1 MDSQANNLYETAS
14 QPDTGNDA
22 YTFLEFNTQG
32 EEDFDYP
39 EFQELSQP
47 IRSTTSV
54 WPTPS
59 DSVSATEVPSSS
71 EASQSAIKPRDRGS
85 SSGINNSTGN
95 NTSNNNS
102 KETGVVEA
110 LAAGMSGL
118 NFEDTGGDDEVF
130 EYGKGDFTEHA
141 CRYCGVTNPACVV
154 RCNVPSC
161 RKWFCNS
168 RGNTSGSHIVNHLV
182 RAKHKE
188 VCLHKDS
195 PLGETILECYNCGC
209 RNVFLLGFISAKTES
224 VVVLLCRE
232 PCLSVNA
239 LKDMNWDLSQWCPLI
254 DDRCFLQWLL
264 KVPSEQEQLRARQ
277 ITAQQINKIEE
288 LWKSNPDAT
297 LEDLEKPGVDDEPQP
312 VALKYEDAYQYQNVF
327 APLIKL
333 EADYDK
339 MMKESQSKDNITI
352 RWDIGLNKKRIA
364 YFVFPK
370 EDNEL
375 RLVPGD
381 ELRLRYSGDAAH
393 PSWQSVGHVI
403 KLTAQEEVALELGA
417 SQGVPVDVNHGFSVD
432 FVWKST
438 SFDRMQGAMK
448 TFAVDETSVSGP
460 RETVGK
466 VSQHQVA
473 LVGVGLCLL
482 RAFSLGKNFCYPL
495 KTMLSDIENWTGQKR
510 MQSKWYIYHH
520 LLGHE
525 VEMQMVRNTLPRRFG
540 APGLPELNAS
550 QVFAVKSVLQKPISL
565 IQGPPGTGKTVTS
578 AAIVYHMAKQGQG
591 QVLVCAP
598 SNVAVDQ
605 LAEKIS
611 ATGLKVVRLCAK
623 SREAVSSP
631 VEHLTLH
638 YQVRHLDTSEKSE
651 LHKLQQLK
659 DEQGELSS
667 SDEKKY
673 KALKRA
679 TEREISQSADV
690 ICCTCV
696 GAGDP
701 RLANFRFRQ
710 VLIDESTQA
719 TEPEC
724 LIPLVL
730 GAKQVVLVGDHCQ
743 LGPVIMCKKAAR
755 AGLAQSLFERLVLLG
770 VKPIRLQVQY
780 RMHPALSEFPSNSF
794 YEGTLQNGV
803 TINERQSPGI
813 DFPWPVPNRPM
824 FFYVQMGQE
833 EISASGTS
841 YLNRTEAAN
850 VEKIVTTFLKSG
862 VVPSQIGVITPYEGQ
877 RAYIVNYMSRNGAL
891 RQQLYKEIEVAS
903 VDSFQGR
910 EKDYIILSCVRSN
923 EHQVGSQSCLA
934 YSSSCSTFLILLALF
949 VLRVG
954 IGFLND
960 PRRLNVALTRARY
973 GIVILGNPKVLSKQP
988 LWNGLLTH
996 YKEHECLVEGPLNN
1010 LKQSMVQFQKPKKI
1024 YNERRLFYGGGP
1036 GIVPNDTFG
1045 SVASSP
1051 TADRRGPRS
1060 RGPYMPP
1067 GPPNGAHKPGVHPS
1081 GYAMPRVPI
1090 PPYHGGPP
1098 SQPYAIPTRGAVHG
1112 PVGGVPQV
1120 PQPGSR
1126 GFGAGRGNSSAPI
1139 GSHLQHQQGTQPPIG
1154 SLASNF
1160 NFPSMENASSQPTV
1174 AGPLSQP
1181 GYVSNVTGQGPSQTY
1196 RDGFSMGGMSQ
1207 DFLGDDFKSQGSHVP
1222 YNVAEFSTQASQGG
1236 YAVDYVTQGAQG
1248 GFPGSFLNQNSQ
1260 AGYARFAPG
1269 NDYMSQV

>member
-1 MDSQANNLYETAS
+1 MDSQFDTAS
-14 QPDTGNDA
+14 QPDPATDA

-32 EEDFDYP
+32 ESDFEYAD
-39 EFQELSQP
+39 FRDP
-47 IRSTTSV
+47 IRS

-59 DSVSATEVPSSS
+59 DATVADRSASDHHSDTPASSSPSSVPKG
-71 EASQSAIKPRDRGS
+71 AGRGA
-85 SSGINNSTGN
+85 
-95 NTSNNNS
+95 TSNNNNS
-102 KETGVVEA
+102 NSNSVSNSVAVVDSLATGI
-110 LAAGMSGL
+110 SGL
-118 NFEDTGGDDEVF
+118 NFEETVGDEDGGY
-130 EYGKGDFTEHA
+130 EYGKGDFAEHA
-141 CRYCGVTNPACVV
+141 CRYCGVSNPACVV

-232 PCLSVNA
+232 PCLNVNA

-254 DDRCFLQWLL
+254 DDRCFLQWLV
-264 KVPSEQEQLRARQ
+264 KIPSEKEQLRARQ
-277 ITAQQINKIEE
+277 ISAQQINKVEE
-288 LWKSNPDAT
+288 LWKTNPDAS

-339 MMKESQSKDNITI
+339 MMKESQSKDNVTV

-393 PSWQSVGHVI
+393 PAWQSVGHVI
-403 KLTAQEEVALELGA
+403 KLTAQEEVALELRA

-448 TFAVDETSVSGP
+448 TFAVDETSVSG
-460 RETVGK
+460 
-466 VSQHQVA
+466 
-473 LVGVGLCLL
+473 
-482 RAFSLGKNFCYPL
+482 
-495 KTMLSDIENWTGQKR
+495 
-510 MQSKWYIYHH
+510 YIYHH

-525 VEMQMVRNTLPRRFG
+525 VEVQMVRNALPRRFG

-638 YQVRHLDTSEKSE
+638 YQV
-651 LHKLQQLK
+651 
-659 DEQGELSS
+659 
-667 SDEKKY
+667 
-673 KALKRA
+673 
-679 TEREISQSADV
+679 
-690 ICCTCV
+690 CV
-696 GAGDP
+696 
-701 RLANFRFRQ
+701 
-710 VLIDESTQA
+710 
-719 TEPEC
+719 
-724 LIPLVL
+724 
-730 GAKQVVLVGDHCQ
+730 
-743 LGPVIMCKKAAR
+743 
-755 AGLAQSLFERLVLLG
+755 
-770 VKPIRLQVQY
+770 
-780 RMHPALSEFPSNSF
+780 
-794 YEGTLQNGV
+794 
-803 TINERQSPGI
+803 
-813 DFPWPVPNRPM
+813 
-824 FFYVQMGQE
+824 
-833 EISASGTS
+833 
-841 YLNRTEAAN
+841 
-850 VEKIVTTFLKSG
+850 
-862 VVPSQIGVITPYEGQ
+862 
-877 RAYIVNYMSRNGAL
+877 
-891 RQQLYKEIEVAS
+891 VAS

-923 EHQVGSQSCLA
+923 EHQ
-934 YSSSCSTFLILLALF
+934 
-949 VLRVG
+949 G

-973 GIVILGNPKVLSKQP
+973 GIVILGNPKVLSKQA

-1010 LKQSMVQFQKPKKI
+1010 LKQSMVQFQKPKKVCAW
-1024 YNERRLFYGGGP
+1024 NERMVS
-1036 GIVPNDTFG
+1036 IIC
-1045 SVASSP
+1045 A
-1051 TADRRGPRS
+1051 
-1060 RGPYMPP
+1060 YMPP
-1067 GPPNGAHKPGVHPS
+1067 GPPNGTHKPGVHPS
-1081 GYAMPRVPI
+1081 GFPMPRVPL
-1090 PPYHGGPP
+1090 PPFPGP
-1098 SQPYAIPTRGAVHG
+1098 QPYAIPARGAVHG
-1112 PVGGVPQV
+1112 PVGAVPQV
-1120 PQPGSR
+1120 PQPGTR
-1126 GFGAGRGNSSAPI
+1126 GFGAGRGNGGAPI
-1139 GSHLQHQQGTQPPIG
+1139 GSHLPQQQGTQQNIGTIG
-1154 SLASNF
+1154 SSF
-1160 NFPSMENASSQPTV
+1160 NFPLENPNSQPSV
-1174 AGPLSQP
+1174 GGPLSQP
-1181 GYVSNVTGQGPSQTY
+1181 GFVNNVQGPSQAF

-1207 DFLGDDFKSQGSHVP
+1207 DFLGEDFKSQGSHVP
-1222 YNVAEFSTQASQGG
+1222 YNIADFSTQASQSG
-1236 YAVDYVTQGAQG
+1236 YAVDYVTQGAQS
-1248 GFPGSFLNQNSQ
+1248 GFPGNFLNQNSQ
-1260 AGYARFAPG
+1260 AGYSRFGSG
-1269 NDYMSQV
+1269 NDFMSQDYMNHGSQGLFTQAGFNDPSHDDASQSHFGVSNPNQLQSQGLMNSLYSQPFSHYNTQPLNLPAPQQQPQQDQGSQNQKFHYNG